1 MLRGSPPRVTPKCR
15 AISEAKV
22 FQWLNHLDG
31 DKGLLINRMTPGEH
45 ITLLNKSR
53 KYFQARLVVARS

>member
-1 MLRGSPPRVTPKCR
+1 MQ

-31 DKGLLINRMTPGEH
+31 DKGLLINRKAQGEH
-45 ITLLNKSR
+45 ITLLNISR
-53 KYFQARLVVARS
+53 KYFQARLVAARS